1 VVEEAADAAAGSLD
15 DLAGAFGCA
24 YTRVFRSH
32 AHTFADVANA
42 FDGVEGNDVGRSF
55 ASAFG
60 DVAGGSACT
69 FADVPG
75 TAAYVTA
82 SATRLSLRGGR
93 GGLLLLRVGAD
104 SDEGYGSKDGEG
116 EKDAVNSGAHK
127 AKPPGNWMQLGAR
140 RLREERARGGR
151 N

>member
-1 VVEEAADAAAGSLD
+1 MEEVANAAASAFDDFSGALGGSN
-15 DLAGAFGCA
+15 AGIFGTNA
-24 YTRVFRSH
+24 YS
-32 AHTFADVANA
+32 FADVANA
-42 FDGVEGNDVGRSF
+42 FDGVEGNDVGSSF